1 MTPRQG
7 EPATRLKMK
16 SYHDIV
22 GDGGSRILEQVAEQR
37 TRIKGGL
44 AGVRHLVAVG
54 SGKGG
59 VGETP

>member
-1 MTPRQG
+1 
-7 EPATRLKMK
+7 MK
-16 SYHDIV
+16 RYHDIV

-37 TRIKGGL
+37 TRITDEL

-59 VGETP
+59 VPITADRVTGATC